1 MPSPAT
7 WMDFE
12 ITNLN
17 KVSQKDKYIEVTYM
31 RSLKYDTNEPI
42 CKNETHSHHKEQ
54 TSGCQGWG
62 GLGGAWSGMLGLT
75 DTNYYIENE

>member
-1 MPSPAT
+1 MPSLAT

-54 TSGCQGWG
+54 TSGCQGWVGAGG
-62 GLGGAWSGMLGLT
+62 GLEWDVGINRYKLLCR
-75 DTNYYIENE
+75 E